1 MKQQGM
7 YRGSGEAKKLPPTKM
22 EKADTHF
29 RKVAAKEAAAKKKSE
44 KAPS

>member
-29 RKVAAKEAAAKKKSE
+29 RKVAAKLAAAKKKEE
-44 KAPS
+44 KPNA